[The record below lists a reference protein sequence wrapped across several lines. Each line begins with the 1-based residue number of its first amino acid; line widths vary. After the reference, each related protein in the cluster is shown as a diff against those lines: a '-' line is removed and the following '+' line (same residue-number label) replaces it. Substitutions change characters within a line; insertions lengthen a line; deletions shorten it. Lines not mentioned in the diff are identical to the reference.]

1 MKYIK
6 ITCSNGYCEC
16 DEDFYYTV
24 SDNDGPY
31 EIDMF
36 ATEVLYN
43 DYSFAE
49 PDGRF
54 LTHSSGWGDEDYPK
68 YEEDCDEYQ
77 ENLSVYWEEITKEE
91 YEENK

>member
-6 ITCSNGYCEC
+6 FICSNGFCGC
-16 DEDFYYTV
+16 DE
-24 SDNDGPY
+24 NIY
-31 EIDMF
+31 EAVEDDIDIDEL
-36 ATEVLYN
+36 AIEILEN

-54 LTHSSGWGDEDYPK
+54 LTHSSGFGDEDYPE
-68 YEEDCDEYQ
+68 YDEDYDEYI
-77 ENLSVYWEEITKEE
+77 ENLTVDWEEITKEE